1 MKNMLEKL
9 REFPPKRILIIIAIA
24 STITTIALFLE
35 MRRIDALLMRSGYGI
50 VDFELAFKQEKV
62 VEIFTDWG
70 SSLMELAQKS
80 IIIDFGFI
88 LSYVFC
94 FSSLTLL
101 LTKIIKGKLQFLG
114 LMVSILPFI
123 AGFLDIIEN
132 LSLLNLIVIF
142 EVLNTSHPWC
152 PRTPRGFDI
161 IYFPYEDTYHYISLA
176 GICASLKFLLLGI
189 VFLFIVLGGGYALFR
204 KFKSI

>member
-50 VDFELAFKQEKV
+50 VDFELAFKQEKAFD
-62 VEIFTDWG
+62 ILTNWMPQSLG
-70 SSLMELAQKS
+70 LARKSLMLDFIFIGSYS
-80 IIIDFGFI
+80 I
-88 LSYVFC
+88 C
-94 FSSLTLL
+94 FSCMTLL
-101 LTKIIKGKLQFLG
+101 LSRTMHGKIQFLG
-114 LMVSILPFI
+114 FLATFLPFTAAI
-123 AGFLDIIEN
+123 LDVVENILLLCFLGYVVRGNRELILLIGTGDFFSGTII
-132 LSLLNLIVIF
+132 F
-142 EVLNTSHPWC
+142 
-152 PRTPRGFDI
+152 
-161 IYFPYEDTYHYISLA
+161 LA
-176 GICASLKFLLLGI
+176 GICASVKFFLLGT